1 MNSFEDAMK
10 KLSMEKVS
18 EHKKIDLVLMNKDRE
33 IMQFSYHEEDMSDWF
48 EEEMPT
54 GILPVG
60 YTDIQSWLHHRK
72 SPYGRKNMQLL
83 MAYSQCDSLIGYTV
97 LTKCVSL
104 NDTFWVRLKGE
115 DISWEDVSPYTNTL
129 DDVVASYAFEGT
141 SEIEI
146 GSPSPEYST
155 DGTFPKCWINNEGV
169 IQLVKGGTKQ
179 NDFCEPW
186 SEYYAS
192 DICRFLHENTV
203 EYFYENYKNQNVSI
217 CNLFTTEEIGFSS
230 FSKIFKKNLKQD
242 EIFREFKRYGQEDL
256 FRAMIVSD
264 ALTLNVDRHLGNIG
278 FLINNDSQQ
287 IKSIAP
293 IFDFNM
299 SYIPSLINEVSNK
312 ELIRVSESLTPRLGV
327 NFIGMAKFYLDDKLR
342 SRLIQL
348 YDVIN
353 INHITWRY
361 DMIAFL
367 TKRQILRILEK
378 DVSSLRFD

>member
-1 MNSFEDAMK
+1 MSNFEDAMSMF
-10 KLSMEKVS
+10 SMEKIY
-18 EHKKIDLVLMNKDRE
+18 EHKKIDLILMNKNKE
-33 IMQFSYHEEDMSDWF
+33 IMKFSYHEENMSDWF
-48 EEEMPT
+48 EEEEPT
-54 GILPVG
+54 GILPIG

-83 MAYSQCDSLIGYTV
+83 MAYSQCDSLIGYAV

-104 NDTFWVRLKGE
+104 NDTFWVRLKNE
-115 DISWEDVSPYTNTL
+115 SVSWEDISPYTNTL
-129 DDVVASYAFEGT
+129 NDVVASYAFEGA

-155 DGTFPKCWINNEGV
+155 DGTFPKCWINNDGV

-217 CNLFTTEEIGFSS
+217 CNLFTTDEVGFSS
-230 FSKIFKKNLKQD
+230 FSKVFKRNLKQD
-242 EIFREFKRYGQEDL
+242 EVLREYERYGQLDL
-256 FRAMIVSD
+256 FRAMVLSD

-287 IKSIAP
+287 VQTIAP

-299 SYIPSLINEVSNK
+299 SYIPSLTEEVSTR
-312 ELIRVSESLTPRLGV
+312 ELIKISEGLTPRLGV
-327 NFIGMAKFYLDDKLR
+327 NFIDMAKYYLNAELR
-342 SRLIQL
+342 NKLIQL
-348 YDVIN
+348 YDAIS
-353 INHITWRY
+353 INHVTWRY

-367 TKRQILRILEK
+367 TKRQILRVLEK
-378 DVSSLRFD
+378 DTSFLML